1 VLGGISMPEGGLLLQ
16 ALSADA
22 RKRDLALRFAIV
34 GSSDPALTGGLELA
48 GVTETGSYSSDDPT
62 LDRVARAALQIAET
76 GQHWK
81 DEEIFDLLPKVSAD
95 LILVPSIWPET
106 HSYTLTLGLR
116 TGLPVVGF
124 DLGAQ
129 GERLRTHANGHVL
142 PYGLVNDP
150 AAFNDRL
157 LTLDLSDRQR
167 GSSPPQAAAYEDLM
181 RDYYALMS

>member
-1 VLGGISMPEGGLLLQ
+1 MPEGGLLLQ

-34 GSSDPALTGGLELA
+34 GFSDPALTGGLELA
-48 GVTETGSYSSDDPT
+48 GVTETRSYSSDDPT
-62 LDRVARAALQIAET
+62 LDRAALQIAET
-76 GQHWK
+76 GQHCE
-81 DEEIFDLLPKVSAD
+81 DEEILDLLPKVSAD

-116 TGLPVVGF
+116 TGLPVIGF

-129 GERLRTHANGHVL
+129 GERLRTHPNGHVL

-150 AAFNDRL
+150 AAFNDQL
-157 LTLDLSDRQR
+157 LTLDLSDRER
-167 GSSPPQAAAYEDLM
+167 GSSPPQATAYKDLM
-181 RDYYALMS
+181 RDYYALMT